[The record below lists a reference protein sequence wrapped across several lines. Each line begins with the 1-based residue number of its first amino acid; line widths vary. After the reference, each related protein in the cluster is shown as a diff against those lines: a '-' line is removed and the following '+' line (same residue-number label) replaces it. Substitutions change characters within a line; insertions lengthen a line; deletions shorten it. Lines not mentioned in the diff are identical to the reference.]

1 MNMIPYAEPFEAMPP
16 YADGFAIDGTN
27 GWVGAE
33 DNAIIS
39 TNEALNQEIA
49 DFEENGVPA
58 PIPGPHTKVVCLIPD
73 DVPLARPR
81 IAAMVASKVNG
92 NTSTLFS
99 DFLWRPRRGAE
110 PRTVTTN
117 TQVAFYP
124 HYNGTLVIYHDDGG
138 TPEWHPLTN
147 SPVINT
153 SEWVRVTVEQNFIN
167 SRWRLRLNGQEHIS
181 DPKGWTSAQ
190 GSTPDG
196 PWFDMVSK
204 GSSMSRV
211 ELEAE
216 SYFDDMVVQ
225 SKNPFTEALLLI
237 IR

>member
-1 MNMIPYAEPFEAMPP
+1 
-16 YADGFAIDGTN
+16 
-27 GWVGAE
+27 
-33 DNAIIS
+33 
-39 TNEALNQEIA
+39 
-49 DFEENGVPA
+49 
-58 PIPGPHTKVVCLIPD
+58 
-73 DVPLARPR
+73 
-81 IAAMVASKVNG
+81 MVASKVNG

-153 SEWVRVTVEQNFIN
+153 SEWVRVTVEQNFIH

-204 GSSMSRV
+204 GAAMSLV
-211 ELEAE
+211 EFEAE